1 MMEEETIQ
9 EEKRGIMAR
18 LRDLFSS
25 HKEEEEGETEEE
37 FHYKRRLFDGR
48 IEKYL
53 DQNLDAYISEYG
65 IVTGLDLEVY
75 EERYTRLTGKV
86 SVMTENMA
94 DMDAKVSVLEKE
106 LGEVQKASKKK

>member
-1 MMEEETIQ
+1 MEEVVQ
-9 EEKRGIMAR
+9 EERKGFFAR
-18 LRDLFSS
+18 IRDVFSS
-25 HKEEEEGETEEE
+25 HKDEEEGESVEE

-75 EERYTRLTGKV
+75 EERYSRLTGRI
-86 SVMTENMA
+86 SIMSENMA

-106 LGEVQKASKKK
+106 LGEVKKASKKK

>member
-1 MMEEETIQ
+1 MEEEIVQ
-9 EEKRGIMAR
+9 EEKRGLFTRIK
-18 LRDLFSS
+18 DLFSS
-25 HKEEEEGETEEE
+25 NNEEEEETVEE

-75 EERYTRLTGKV
+75 EERYSRLTGRI
-86 SVMTENMA
+86 STMAEQMA
-94 DMDAKVSVLEKE
+94 DMDAKVSVLEKD
-106 LGEVQKASKKK
+106 LAEVKKASKKK